1 MKYALEC
8 NCGHRCT
15 VTAEALPRFRN
26 GCPGCSRPTADAFP
40 QGSIEYHTV
49 VADMRGCGGI
59 PAAVPAGL
67 TEGVP
72 S

>member
-15 VTAEALPRFRN
+15 VTADALPRHRN
-26 GCPGCSRPTADAFP
+26 GCPGCGRPTADAHP
-40 QGSIEYHTV
+40 QGSVEFAAV
-49 VADMRGCGGI
+49 VNEMRGHTGT
-59 PAAVPAGL
+59 AAFQAAFAGA
-67 TEGVP
+67 V

>member
-15 VTAEALPRFRN
+15 VTAEALPRHRN
-26 GCPGCSRPTADAFP
+26 NCPGCGRPTADAHP
-40 QGSIEYHTV
+40 QGSIEYATV
-49 VADMRGCGGI
+49 VAEMRDHVDCELFASDL
-59 PAAVPAGL
+59 AA
-67 TEGVP
+67 GV